1 MDGLFKT
8 GGGKSYPLDAS
19 MSWMLA
25 YERAFRADALS
36 ASLVLLGNLDINGK
50 KPFIIAVLWSM
61 IRNADP
67 KVEAVDEWKHEVG
80 EIEFEALEP
89 VLKELIDASYKKTEK
104 AFQERESAERENKIT
119 LMQIVSAG
127 ISRGLSLSDTK
138 TLTLGMWLD
147 YITAHNNLNT
157 RDEDQD
163 EPIRMA
169 TQADINKL
177 KR

>member
-1 MDGLFKT
+1 MDGIYT
-8 GGGKSYPLDAS
+8 TDNGQIYNLDAS

-36 ASLVLLGNLDINGK
+36 ATLVLLSQADLDGK
-50 KPFIIAVLWSM
+50 KPFIIAVLWAM

-67 KVEAVDEWKHEVG
+67 EIEAVDEWKQRVG
-80 EIEFEALEP
+80 ELPYEELEP
-89 VLKELIDASYKKTEK
+89 VLIELLDSTYKKIEK
-104 AFQERESAERENKIT
+104 AFKESDGSVREHKIT
-119 LMQIVSAG
+119 LMQIIAAG
-127 ISRGLSLSDTK
+127 ISRGLNLADMK
-138 TLTLGMWLD
+138 ALTLGMWLD

-163 EPIRMA
+163 EPVRMA